1 MIYRVSDETPS
12 PPLRPRLPLRRRYYY
27 SSTTHPRLDIFVL
40 CKLVLFPLDHPHSEG
55 LFAGILPIRA
65 VRPYAP
71 FWFSPLDSRRASP
84 GRGCAAGSG
93 RAAPC
98 PGSGS
103 GGGGG
108 GGLSRPLGRRRR
120 HVAGCWRWHVWR
132 RHGGRV
138 QRCGGKG
145 VRVSAEGKK
154 QESESIET
162 DQCCWVV
169 WLWCGGRPGWRCSLP
184 VQWRFF
190 VQGPR
195 GRSMFT

>member
-84 GRGCAAGSG
+84 GRAPAPAPVEAAAAVCRG
-93 RAAPC
+93 RLV
-98 PGSGS
+98 GGGGMLLGVGDGTS
-103 GGGGG
+103 GGGMVGG
-108 GGLSRPLGRRRR
+108 SN
-120 HVAGCWRWHVWR
+120 
-132 RHGGRV
+132 
-138 QRCGGKG
+138 G
-145 VRVSAEGKK
+145 V
-154 QESESIET
+154 
-162 DQCCWVV
+162 VV
-169 WLWCGGRPGWRCSLP
+169 K
-184 VQWRFF
+184 V
-190 VQGPR
+190 
-195 GRSMFT
+195 